1 MALPFFGGLHYH
13 ACNNRKHSHDFKG
26 DLVNDLIN
34 SPPDRPR
41 PGTLRRGLLTLAAML
56 LPVVALFGALE
67 IGARVWELWNPPMRV
82 DLGQGFDD
90 SSRLFLPSAKDRA
103 RMATNPD
110 KLVSFRDEFFAKIK
124 APRTLRI
131 FALGGSSVNYAK
143 PYFDDMTRR
152 LKEELKARYD
162 AVEVIDC
169 GGLSYG
175 SHRLVLIA
183 REVVQYDPDVVLF
196 YEAHNEFEE
205 LQQLGLAN
213 LPAASTQRTLSHSA
227 LYRFIRD
234 LLAKRQISRLETEK
248 RQRDLANALPDASK
262 SWMHKFTPEEIAGR
276 MQAFHDNLTAIVR
289 LCREH
294 SVPVILGSVPSNLI
308 KPSLPGPEGA
318 RYEKEVLPLFATGE
332 WEKGAALGREILKNA
347 SPRHQSSDTENGILR
362 ALCRDMDVPLADV
375 GAAVIATEPHQVP
388 GETLFSDHCHL
399 NGPGNEILGHV
410 YEQKILALIAPDR

>member
-1 MALPFFGGLHYH
+1 MSEAP
-13 ACNNRKHSHDFKG
+13 
-26 DLVNDLIN
+26 
-34 SPPDRPR
+34 SPPPER
-41 PGTLRRGLLTLAAML
+41 GALRRGLLTLAAML
-56 LPVVALFGALE
+56 LPVAVLFGALE
-67 IGARVWELWNPPMRV
+67 TGARVWELWNPPMRV

-110 KLVSFRDEFFAKIK
+110 KLVSFRDESFAKVK
-124 APRTLRI
+124 PPRTLRI

-143 PYFDDMTRR
+143 PYFDDMAKR
-152 LKEELKARYD
+152 LQEKLKARYD

-183 REVVQYDPDVVLF
+183 REVVQYDPDMVLF

-205 LQQLGLAN
+205 MQQLGLAN
-213 LPAASTQRTLSHSA
+213 LPAANTQRALAHSA
-227 LYRFIRD
+227 FYRFIRD
-234 LLAKRQISRLETEK
+234 LLAKRAISRLEGEK

-262 SWMHKFTPEEIAGR
+262 SWMHQFTPEEIAGR
-276 MQAFHDNLTAIVR
+276 MQAYHDNLTAIVR

-294 SVPVILGSVPSNLI
+294 SVSVILGSVPSNLI

-318 RYEKEVLPLFATGE
+318 RYEKEVLPLFAAGE

-347 SPRHQSSDTENGILR
+347 SPRHQSSDTENGIIR
-362 ALCRDMDVPLADV
+362 NLCRDLDVPLADV
-375 GAAVIATEPHQVP
+375 EAAVIAAEPHRVP

-399 NGPGNEILGHV
+399 NGPGNDILGRV
-410 YEQKILALIAPDR
+410 YEQKVLEIIAPDR